1 MKSRIEEPSDL
12 LNLARR
18 GPLTR
23 DESREL
29 AAWVDEA
36 PEARV
41 LSDAAEV
48 FDRDSSVLPG
58 DDALITRMA
67 ARAAAERQPA
77 RKLRRRAPL
86 LLLAAAL
93 VLVGSV
99 AAAGSSRVRH
109 GALAMFEYFRGHR
122 ASEPAEVVALP
133 TSSNPAA
140 AAQPTEPVAQP
151 VAAVEPPA
159 AADDVTSAEKSEV
172 RPRAAINPSAA
183 ASRDPSGAASRDP
196 SEAADKASSLFG
208 RANAK
213 RLAGDDTAAIAL
225 YREIAERYPTT
236 PQALMSEMALG
247 KLLMAKGDAAGALS
261 HFRRYASV
269 GGPLGVE
276 ALWGE
281 ADALRV
287 LGRSTEERHV
297 LEKLLERYPESAYAN
312 AARKRLG
319 TP

>member
-48 FDRDSSVLPG
+48 FDRDSSVQPG
-58 DDALITRMA
+58 DDALIARIA
-67 ARAAAERQPA
+67 ARASAERRPA
-77 RKLRRRAPL
+77 RTLRRRAPM

-99 AAAGSSRVRH
+99 AGAGSPRVRH
-109 GALAMFEYFRGHR
+109 GAMALFEYFRGNH
-122 ASEPAEVVALP
+122 ASAPAEVVASP
-133 TSSNPAA
+133 AAVEKPAA
-140 AAQPTEPVAQP
+140 APQPPDTIAQPLAAKEEPSVTGDVPPGTE
-151 VAAVEPPA
+151 
-159 AADDVTSAEKSEV
+159 S
-172 RPRAAINPSAA
+172 RPRAVASPNAA
-183 ASRDPSGAASRDP
+183 ASRDPG
-196 SEAADKASSLFG
+196 EGNEKASSLFG

-213 RLAGDDTAAIAL
+213 RLAGDDAAAIAL

-247 KLLMAKGDAAGALS
+247 KLLMAKGDSAGALS
-261 HFRRYASV
+261 HFRRYANA

-281 ADALRV
+281 ADALRA
-287 LGRSTEERHV
+287 LGRSNEEHHV
-297 LEKLLERYPESAYAN
+297 LEKLVERYPDSPYAN
-312 AARKRLG
+312 TARKRLG